1 MTYTSKKVIPL
12 QIHNK
17 LIHMKKGKEKNS
29 WIRHIGEWYDN
40 PDELE
45 KQCIKEVEYL
55 ISTFDNLKEVPDEIV
70 FWTHLPFELITK
82 ADIKKDDNGKYTY
95 EMDNTESTL

>member
-1 MTYTSKKVIPL
+1 MGNI
-12 QIHNK
+12 
-17 LIHMKKGKEKNS
+17 KEGVDELKALGNQ
-29 WIRHIGEWYDN
+29 HTKYVFDYN

-70 FWTHLPFELITK
+70 FWTHIPFELITK
-82 ADIKKDDNGKYTY
+82 AYIKKDDNGKYTY